1 MIPIGRRDSDS
12 GVTAAPDHVERYREA
27 LEAWNRRD
35 LVWILEQAAP
45 DLEFHTAQI
54 FPGIEP
60 IYEGREGMV
69 EFWTTFI
76 EEPWALFR
84 LEVESLD
91 DAGDDRVLALI
102 TFHGTER
109 DSGEEVT
116 TRYAHLATF
125 RGEEVA
131 RIDAFADWDEA
142 RRAAGLAD

>member
-1 MIPIGRRDSDS
+1 VNDTTDN
-12 GVTAAPDHVERYREA
+12 VERYREA

-45 DLEFHTAQI
+45 DLEFNTAQI
-54 FPGIEP
+54 FPGIESV
-60 IYEGREGMV
+60 YHGREGMV

-91 DAGDDRVLALI
+91 AASDGRVLALI

-109 DSGEEVT
+109 ESGEEVT
-116 TRYAHLATF
+116 TSYAHLATF

-142 RRAAGLAD
+142 RRAAGLSS

>member
-1 MIPIGRRDSDS
+1 VTEASDR
-12 GVTAAPDHVERYREA
+12 VERYREA

-45 DLEFHTAQI
+45 DLEFNTAQI
-54 FPGIEP
+54 FPGIDSA
-60 IYEGREGMV
+60 YHGREGMV

-76 EEPWALFR
+76 EEPWALFA
-84 LEVESLD
+84 LEVESLEE
-91 DAGDDRVLALI
+91 ASEGRVLALI

-109 DSGEEVT
+109 ESGAEVT

-125 RGEEVA
+125 RGDEVA

-142 RRAAGLAD
+142 RRAAGLG